1 MTTMV
6 IAIAALALI
15 NFVFKAAGPAI
26 LAVSANQVDVTFV
39 PLAVSGPQKA
49 SVKILAVCT
58 DQRFETARDIP
69 TLREQGVALVAD
81 TWIGL
86 LAHKGTPDA
95 VLDGINAQVRAV
107 TGSPE
112 FLEALRANA
121 FTPLSLDRAGW
132 AAYLARESE
141 KLGAVVREAGIQFEG

>member
-1 MTTMV
+1 MRALLSVYDKTGLVDFARGLARLGWELVSSGGT
-6 IAIAALALI
+6 AAALTEA
-15 NFVFKAAGPAI
+15 
-26 LAVSANQVDVTFV
+26 
-39 PLAVSGPQKA
+39 
-49 SVKILAVCT
+49 
-58 DQRFETARDIP
+58 
-69 TLREQGVALVAD
+69 GVAC
-81 TWIGL
+81 
-86 LAHKGTPDA
+86 TP
-95 VLDGINAQVRAV
+95 VEAV